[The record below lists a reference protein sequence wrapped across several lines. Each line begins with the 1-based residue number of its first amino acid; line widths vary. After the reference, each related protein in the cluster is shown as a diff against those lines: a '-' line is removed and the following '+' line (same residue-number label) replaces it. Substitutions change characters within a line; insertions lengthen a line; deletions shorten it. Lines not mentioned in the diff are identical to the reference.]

1 MSFHHSPK
9 IVADGLVFYVNPS
22 SKKCI
27 DKSFTGSI
35 VNDTVKDLT
44 NKNRIES
51 KELWFDSQDKSF
63 LMNTNNGLLSFYRDF
78 TNISGKVT
86 YMCSFYL
93 PPASAFNF
101 GTDIPFILSSYDSA
115 RGFIIYFDAADV
127 PNSYIK
133 FFISMPSGDT
143 ATVSSYA
150 LAQDN
155 PSNFNKIYTVVGTL
169 DNGVMKFYVNGLL
182 VDSLIDNNVAAA
194 VSANYIDIGS
204 SSEEGYPTNA
214 LIKVYSSMIYDRA
227 LTDVEVLQ
235 NYNALKGR
243 YKA

>member
-9 IVADGLVFYVNPS
+9 IVTDGLVFYVNAS

-35 VNDTVKDLT
+35 VNDAVKDLT

-63 LMNTNNGLLSFYRDF
+63 LMNTDNGLLSFYRDF

-93 PPASAFNF
+93 PPAINLS
-101 GTDIPFILSSYDSA
+101 DIPFIFSSYDTTK
-115 RGFIIYFDAADV
+115 GFIIYFDTGDAPDL
-127 PNSYIK
+127 YIR
-133 FFISMPSGDT
+133 FFTSMPSGDT

-155 PSNFNKIYTVVGTL
+155 PSNFNKIYTVAGTL

-182 VDSLIDNNVAAA
+182 VDSIIANHVASA

-204 SSEEGYPTNA
+204 SSEGGYATDA

-243 YKA
+243 YKV